1 MQDRDL
7 QKSASWGRRAVLGT
21 AVAVAPGLASPAQA
35 ADPTSERPQPGDRLV
50 FLVGPKKGQP
60 IRASDLPLGGPQSQA
75 YPADPNGTVR
85 DGSRLNLVIVV
96 RIGNEGLSEQT
107 RARSADG
114 VVAYSGV
121 CTHQGCPVNMWLDE
135 RHALYCSCHGST
147 YDPKNGAKVLAGPA
161 PRPLAALP
169 LKSESGLLIVAAGFT
184 RRVGME
190 PG

>member
-21 AVAVAPGLASPAQA
+21 AVAVAHGLASPAQA

-85 DGSRLNLVIVV
+85 DGSRNRRVARWTRSTAGIDRPPQPAGHKRPVGLEARRGGRDPTDQHLRRQRGGDGTATQDLFWSRV
-96 RIGNEGLSEQT
+96 RILFS
-107 RARSADG
+107 
-114 VVAYSGV
+114 
-121 CTHQGCPVNMWLDE
+121 
-135 RHALYCSCHGST
+135 
-147 YDPKNGAKVLAGPA
+147 
-161 PRPLAALP
+161 
-169 LKSESGLLIVAAGFT
+169 
-184 RRVGME
+184 
-190 PG
+190 